1 MANPADPPGPPEMQ
15 SPAALVASANRAEAE
30 STKQAAFDFSSN
42 LSVRVE
48 AIAAEAEPPLSREIL
63 ALIDLLDAI
72 DLQSYSCPA
81 CERFAAAVKGGAA

>member
-30 STKQAAFDFSSN
+30 STKQAAFDLSSN
-42 LSVRVE
+42 LSMRVE
-48 AIAAEAEPPLSREIL
+48 AIAAEAEPPFSGEIL

-72 DLQSYSCPA
+72 NLKPEAAPCSDRAAPA
-81 CERFAAAVKGGAA
+81 AQGGAA